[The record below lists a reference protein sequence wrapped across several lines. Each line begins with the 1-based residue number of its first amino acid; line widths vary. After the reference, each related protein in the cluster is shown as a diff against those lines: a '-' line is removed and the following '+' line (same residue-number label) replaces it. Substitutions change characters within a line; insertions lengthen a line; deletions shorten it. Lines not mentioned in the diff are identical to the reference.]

1 MAKEAGYR
9 PLFDRL
15 VDLEPGLTEL
25 ERPPRRTL
33 DREGLRESVRRE
45 LERLLATRS
54 TRRAS
59 DIEARPLTVLDYGV
73 PDFIH
78 LSPQNPEE
86 RQLLEKL
93 IAVPVAAFEPR
104 LRNVEVEVTPREGE
118 RDSLRAR
125 IAAELL
131 VGDVWEPI
139 LFPTL
144 VSRGSAKVGEGV

>member
-15 VDLEPGLTEL
+15 VDLEPGNSEL

-59 DIEARPLTVLDYGV
+59 DFEARPLSVLDYGI

-78 LSPQNPEE
+78 LSAQNPEE
-86 RQLLEKL
+86 RRRLEEL
-93 IAVPVAAFEPR
+93 IAISVSAFEPR
-104 LRNVEVEVTPREGE
+104 LRAVKVEVAPREGE

-125 IAAELL
+125 IAAELQ

-144 VSRGSAKVGEGV
+144 VSRGGAKVGEGI

>member
-1 MAKEAGYR
+1 MAKEAGHR

-15 VDLEPGLTEL
+15 VDLEPGRLGV
-25 ERPPRRTL
+25 ERPPQRTL

-59 DIEARPLTVLDYGV
+59 EIEARPLTVIDYGI

-86 RQLLEKL
+86 RQLLQQL
-93 IAVPVAAFEPR
+93 IALPVAAFEPR
-104 LRNVEVEVTPREGE
+104 LRNVTVEVTPREGE

-125 IAAELL
+125 IAAEMRI
-131 VGDVWEPI
+131 GDIWEPVI
-139 LFPTL
+139 FPTL
-144 VSRGSAKVGEGV
+144 VQRGMAKVGDGI